1 MLIPYNNISIKYW
14 NRAHCSHQQATW
26 NFVRGGGVC
35 VETTQTVPCT
45 LAVSKQLS
53 YRCLFSKNYL
63 IPQSFI
69 LFFLQS
75 LQCMSRSSYVS
86 PQLYLPLGFIPLWYK
101 ICQDCNFLLTSIS
114 LLFYSL
120 QMDHLMKKVSIATVG
135 RRKIW
140 SQNFSPNKPCIQCQS
155 TATTVQL

>member
-1 MLIPYNNISIKYW
+1 MPSTETEHTVLT
-14 NRAHCSHQQATW
+14 NRILETW
-26 NFVRGGGVC
+26 SEEGVC

-86 PQLYLPLGFIPLWYK
+86 PQLYPLPGFITLWYEIK
-101 ICQDCNFLLTSIS
+101 FICQDRNFLLTSIS
-114 LLFYSL
+114 LLFYSS
-120 QMDHLMKKVSIATVG
+120 QIDHLMKKVSIATVG
-135 RRKIW
+135 KRKIW
-140 SQNFSPNKPCIQCQS
+140 SQNFSPNKPCIHCQS
-155 TATTVQL
+155 TGTTVQL